1 MPEDTKFV
9 YDRNTDGDMTDETLA
24 SLPLYSII
32 GTGDARGVYTDKNT
46 NKRSRHAMMVVGYLE
61 DGTPLIYDL
70 GKIHAGLPKKYRNQ
84 VNFIASPSEQILF
97 SKQENI
103 EQKTGNDRKKSE
115 QDNEVKEVREHTS
128 SDPDS
133 PIPDTEEEISTPGIP
148 GEYFYTAK
156 YLVDALKYLE
166 SSSRKKPRGPITL
179 NIV

>member
-1 MPEDTKFV
+1 M
-9 YDRNTDGDMTDETLA
+9 YDRNTDGDITDETLS

-46 NKRSRHAMMVVGYLE
+46 NKRSRHTMMVIGYLE

-70 GKIHAGLPKKYRNQ
+70 GKIHAGLPEKYRNQ

-97 SKQENI
+97 NIQEEDESKLA
-103 EQKTGNDRKKSE
+103 DDKKQSE
-115 QDNEVKEVREHTS
+115 SEEIKQVTAPS
-128 SDPDS
+128 SSEPALEA
-133 PIPDTEEEISTPGIP
+133 EEETVVTGRP

-166 SSSRKKPRGPITL
+166 SDNKKKPRGPITL
-179 NIV
+179 NIG